1 MWGDPQ
7 NFLLFSTDSSLK
19 TVSQVLNVQWWTEK
33 NTRESRQLLFQ
44 LSPHIFWDCTSHC
57 TILLRN
63 HYATQAVLKLMWLF
77 LFLVFITLGYQASI
91 VWSHLGNLL
100 LWFLIYE
107 ILILYGFE
115 EKRAGKRPQGLLW
128 HWGDSLAIKRTVCSS
143 RGPRFSFQQQHDG
156 SQWSLTGSEALF
168 KHTGVHADRRSYT

>member
-1 MWGDPQ
+1 MCEEIHKISYYFPQ
-7 NFLLFSTDSSLK
+7 IPHWKLWVRYWMSNDGQKKIQGSHEG
-19 TVSQVLNVQWWTEK
+19 W
-33 NTRESRQLLFQ
+33 SRQLLFQ

-100 LWFLIYE
+100 LWFLICE

-128 HWGDSLAIKRTVCSS
+128 HWGDSLAINRTVCSS
-143 RGPRFSFQQQHDG
+143 RGPRFSFQQ
-156 SQWSLTGSEALF
+156 
-168 KHTGVHADRRSYT
+168 